1 MSSPLWEECAWYIP
15 KKATVDVDSSSSGR
29 SSSRSN
35 NISSSNSSNNNNKE
49 VNPSHKINNYNNN
62 NKVNVKDE
70 VNTQGGEEYDELKE
84 VDINQKSCYKFNID
98 HEINSKIYLY
108 HGDIYKIPCD
118 AIVLGQNESLSDRL
132 DANYMVFELAG
143 IHLESELSYLSPIIT
158 GDSCI
163 TNGGL
168 LPCNYIIHAVGP
180 RYDPKYMIASDH
192 ALFSAYKSSLVHAS
206 NKNLKTIIFSCIYK
220 HHKKYPRFDAAHVA
234 LRTVRRYLEH
244 EVGRLF
250 EKVMF
255 CFDNYDDFE
264 IYSTLLYAYFPRDKN
279 ELNEQLNFLPLEIG
293 DEWGEI
299 VIPDRLVRLSMGPQP
314 LPKDTFDQYRDNG
327 DNTTTTTTTTTSSS
341 SIDQQQQEMMI
352 NEQRRRTGD

>member
-15 KKATVDVDSSSSGR
+15 KKADDSRSSSG
-29 SSSRSN
+29 SSGNSSRSN
-35 NISSSNSSNNNNKE
+35 SNKTNNE
-49 VNPSHKINNYNNN
+49 VNPSQKINNYKKDNNN
-62 NKVNVKDE
+62 YSVKDKVNIQDS
-70 VNTQGGEEYDELKE
+70 EEYDEIKE
-84 VDINQKSCYKFNID
+84 VDNNKKSCYKFDID

-143 IHLESELSYLSPIIT
+143 IHLESELSLLSPIIT

-180 RYDPKYMIASDH
+180 RYDPKYIIASDH

-206 NKNLKTIIFSCIYK
+206 NKNLNTIVFSCLYK
-220 HHKKYPRFDAAHVA
+220 HSKKYPRFDAAHVA

-250 EKVMF
+250 KKVMF
-255 CFDNYDDFE
+255 CFENYDDFE
-264 IYSTLLYAYFPRDKN
+264 IYSTLLHAYFPRDQN
-279 ELNEQLNFLPLEIG
+279 ELNEQLNFLPVEIG

-299 VIPDRLVRLSMGPQP
+299 VIPDRLVRLSIGPQP
-314 LPKDTFDQYRDNG
+314 LPKDTLDQYRDSG
-327 DNTTTTTTTTTSSS
+327 DNATTTTTSSS
-341 SIDQQQQEMMI
+341 SVEQQQQHEMMI
-352 NEQRRRTGD
+352 VEQKRKTGN